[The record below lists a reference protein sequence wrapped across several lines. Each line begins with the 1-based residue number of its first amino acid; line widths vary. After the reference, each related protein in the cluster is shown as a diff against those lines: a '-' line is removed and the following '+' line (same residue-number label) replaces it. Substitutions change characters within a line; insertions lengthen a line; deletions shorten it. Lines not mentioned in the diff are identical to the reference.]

1 MPAALPDGQDASMTR
16 VAHVLLCSSLAGLV
30 GCPAGGGEEP
40 PAPVHSWYEGTLTA
54 TKPEGD
60 PLGEPTVSL
69 LRRSVLPAEERIE
82 ERWVELDENGT
93 AFDVIASITVAL
105 EEGTFRSLY
114 QDEFGVLEGFGSFLN
129 GDDWAWTAWEAQV
142 EYTSGELTG
151 TSLRTLA
158 EVAGGVLTADTEVI
172 GSDSVLE
179 VIEVRELE
187 AISEAT
193 FDQRAAE
200 LLGG

>member
-1 MPAALPDGQDASMTR
+1 MPAALPDGQDAGMTR
-16 VAHVLLCSSLAGLV
+16 VAPVLLWSLLAGLV
-30 GCPAGGGEEP
+30 GCPSGGGEEP
-40 PAPVHSWYEGTLTA
+40 PASVHAWYEGTLTA

-60 PLGEPTVSL
+60 PLGAPTVSL

-93 AFDVIASITVAL
+93 AFDVIASITVAV

-158 EVAGGVLTADTEVI
+158 EVAGGLITANTEVV
-172 GSDSVLE
+172 GADSALE